1 MPAIPVVGNVTN
13 SYSQNCAA
21 RIKEMCVAHWHQTWL
36 QSQQLES
43 RHPAKYFTYVVL
55 YGVLLLYVKYYSTI
69 VEVPWTES

>member
-1 MPAIPVVGNVTN
+1 MQAILVVGNVTN

-43 RHPAKYFTYVVL
+43 RHPAKYFTYVQ
-55 YGVLLLYVKYYSTI
+55 
-69 VEVPWTES
+69 